1 MIIGK
6 DYIVCQ
12 IIPLVRQTN
21 KMADHCENN
30 KKATKKDVN
39 SNGENSQGQAG
50 DGSVSNKSN
59 NKTSLI
65 ETLCTEQHNLKRR

>member
-1 MIIGK
+1 
-6 DYIVCQ
+6 
-12 IIPLVRQTN
+12 
-21 KMADHCENN
+21 MADHCENN